1 MIKTDSICRE
11 TLRINAF
18 ANGSVFKHV
27 IIDGLCTEDGILL
40 PKGALLSVIAY

>member
-18 ANGSVFKHV
+18 ANGSVFKQV
-27 IIDGLCTEDGILL
+27 IIDGLCAEDGILL